1 MRTLLFSHWMQVQ
14 VTNVNVKYQHMQ
26 TWLQNTLLLSH
37 SANYVGRAINYH
49 QNMLMN
55 VTKRKKFYEKL
66 FLIILMVIKR
76 APTLLPQGHRSS

>member
-26 TWLQNTLLLSH
+26 TRLQNTLLSH

-49 QNMLMN
+49 HNMLMN
-55 VTKRKKFYEKL
+55 ITKRKKFYEKL
-66 FLIILMVIKR
+66 FLIILMVIKC